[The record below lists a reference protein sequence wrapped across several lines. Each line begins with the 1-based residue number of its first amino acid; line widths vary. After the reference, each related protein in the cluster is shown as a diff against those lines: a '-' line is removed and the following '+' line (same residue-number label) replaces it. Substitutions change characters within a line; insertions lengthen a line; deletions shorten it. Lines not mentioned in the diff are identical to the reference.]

1 MLLLIQRLTQR
12 PKKPSE
18 TVKEVVGIKLQSPQI
33 QVPLNKGGGGQRGLE
48 TSEEQTRDPRMQPTK
63 SKRKAK
69 VKWQATSNKVEWKRS
84 NNDVDTI
91 LTHHRLTRLDKI
103 IEGMY
108 RVGLDRFGKEE
119 KLQSGGGV
127 IKKRGER

>member
-12 PKKPSE
+12 PKKRSE
-18 TVKEVVGIKLQSPQI
+18 TEKEVVGIKLQSPQI
-33 QVPLNKGGGGQRGLE
+33 QVPLNKGGGGGQPKRIGRRAD
-48 TSEEQTRDPRMQPTK
+48 TRPQDAANKT
-63 SKRKAK
+63 KRKAK
-69 VKWQATSNKVEWKRS
+69 VKWQATSNKVEWKRL
-84 NNDVDTI
+84 NNDVDNI
-91 LTHHRLTRLDKI
+91 LTHHRLTRLDKM